1 MLTLRFLT
9 QKLKVQNIPFQK
21 WIVVLNCDNMETP
34 TFYNQFARAVMES
47 PMLNR
52 EEKIA
57 TSNYISFSLN
67 TEGEDIIL
75 VKSEVFVS

>member
-1 MLTLRFLT
+1 
-9 QKLKVQNIPFQK
+9 
-21 WIVVLNCDNMETP
+21 METP